1 MRTSTAIGIATVGGA
16 IAYQFLPEKQRERIS
31 SAIRHQVS
39 ERMEDVLDSMPEDS
53 PPRLVR
59 DVLPKIES
67 QNEEIVSLLREQNAL
82 LNGKGSVRAK

>member
-31 SAIRHQVS
+31 SAIRHQMS
-39 ERMEDVLDSMPEDS
+39 ERMDEILHNLPEDS
-53 PPRLVR
+53 PPRLVQ

-67 QNEEIVSLLREQNAL
+67 QNEEIVTLLREQNAL
-82 LNGKGSVRAK
+82 LHGKGSVRAK